1 MTEFFEKYTRL
12 FRDRKVKMYY
22 HHQRGEYEQQEEVNR
37 QIYQLREQQIKI
49 AEKSELAKKYVSQI
63 LSLGEAKKISLDMKY
78 EQLRIYHKWLSF
90 ILR

>member
-1 MTEFFEKYTRL
+1 
-12 FRDRKVKMYY
+12 MYY

-37 QIYQLREQQIKI
+37 QINQLREQQIRI

-63 LSLGEAKKISLDMKY
+63 LNLGGAKKISLDTRY

-90 ILR
+90 LLR